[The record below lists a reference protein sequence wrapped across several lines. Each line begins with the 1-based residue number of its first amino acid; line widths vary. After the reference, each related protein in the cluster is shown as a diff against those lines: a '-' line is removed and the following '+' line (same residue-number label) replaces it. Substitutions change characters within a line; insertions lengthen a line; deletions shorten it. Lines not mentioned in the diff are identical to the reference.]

1 MKLSFVFLLNLLFY
15 YSVCYFFVVFSFC
28 FTPSLGLSLGL
39 TLCGYLFTG
48 VSTDM
53 PNFSHMA
60 LVEKFGHK
68 ETLTYVYFLKHGRP
82 AFAFTSFMAK
92 YQHRKYI
99 PKARYDQLTLF
110 IPDHSNNPGYIDS
123 SFSYLYRLF
132 FLLSKRNRQNNF

>member
-1 MKLSFVFLLNLLFY
+1 M
-15 YSVCYFFVVFSFC
+15 
-28 FTPSLGLSLGL
+28 SLGL

-53 PNFSHMA
+53 PNFSHKA

-82 AFAFTSFMAK
+82 SFAFTSFMAK
-92 YQHRKYI
+92 YRHRKYI

-110 IPDHSNNPGYIDS
+110 ILDHSNNPGYIDS
-123 SFSYLYRLF
+123 SFSYFYQLF
-132 FLLSKRNRQNNF
+132 FLPSKRNRQNNFYQKPVSTVTASRQQFLFVLVLGSCQTFKTAC